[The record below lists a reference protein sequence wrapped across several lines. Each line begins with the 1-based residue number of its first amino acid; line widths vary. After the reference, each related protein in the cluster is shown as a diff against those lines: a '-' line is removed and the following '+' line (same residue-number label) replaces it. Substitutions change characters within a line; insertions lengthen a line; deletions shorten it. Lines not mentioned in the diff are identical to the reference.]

1 MIPRAPVVLSGTA
14 KKTAELCAAGLLTRS
29 AKDAATGSEAGY
41 ARRVGRPAAQSCVV
55 VLVLLLVT
63 ALCGCGQV
71 SLDER
76 RQTSFGIRF
85 PPAAGAEKPTA
96 FVFMID
102 GVNRDVFDRM
112 LAEGRL
118 PNIKKYFVDRG
129 LYCDCCTAN
138 VPSVTLVNEVSI
150 VTSLFSGRH
159 GMTGNSWFDRSAL
172 FNRNCDDL
180 PEKNLLDGDYRAET
194 LFERLADETT
204 MSLFFQAH
212 RGASKFAENWT
223 SAGPPYFFGMYGMV
237 DHISLWRFDIVA
249 NVARAQGR
257 FPALV
262 VAYLLAPD
270 MEGYRS
276 GISSDAYRGALET
289 DDMHIGMII
298 QDLEAAGRLDQTVLA
313 LVSDHGMVDVSRHWP
328 LEKFLRDELRL
339 GVAPER
345 KREELPYE
353 NRLAYFGQYETVVE
367 GSGER
372 YRAVYLRKPLPEGR
386 RAVAEK
392 GTDLLSAFLG
402 SALPFLAPT
411 DEAAGFENW
420 LGHPTPEELR
430 AYPSRDGK
438 TVDLVA
444 RLIAAEAVDVVACR
458 AGPAAVHVA
467 TKKGVV
473 ELSRPSEGSR
483 SVACRVLQGKDPL
496 GYAAGKAAA
505 LMDGQP
511 HSPAKWL
518 AATADTDYPDLVPQV
533 LVYFDAHRAGD
544 VLVFAS
550 PGWDFGGGNKGGHG
564 GVRAADMHTVLLFAG
579 PGVPHERRSLPVR
592 SVDLGPTILELLG
605 RPIPADIDG
614 RSLLGR

>member
-1 MIPRAPVVLSGTA
+1 
-14 KKTAELCAAGLLTRS
+14 
-29 AKDAATGSEAGY
+29 
-41 ARRVGRPAAQSCVV
+41 
-55 VLVLLLVT
+55 VLLLAAV
-63 ALCGCGQV
+63 LGGCGGV

-85 PPAAGAEKPTA
+85 PPADGGERPTA

-102 GVNRDVFDRM
+102 GVNRDVFDRL

-129 LYCDCCTAN
+129 LYCDRCTAN

-194 LFERLADETT
+194 LFERLGDETT

-223 SAGPPYFFGMYGMV
+223 SAGPPFFFGMYGMV

-262 VAYLLAPD
+262 LAYLLAPD
-270 MEGYRS
+270 MEGYRN
-276 GISSDAYRGALET
+276 GVSSDAYRGALET
-289 DDMHIGMII
+289 DDMHIGLILR
-298 QDLEAAGRLDQTVLA
+298 DLEAAGRLDKTVLA

-328 LEKFLRDELRL
+328 LEKFLRDDLHL
-339 GVAPER
+339 GLAPER
-345 KREELPYE
+345 QRETVSYE
-353 NRLAYFGQYETVVE
+353 ARLAYFNQYEAVVE

-372 YRAVYLRKPLPEGR
+372 FRAVYLRKPLAEGLR
-386 RAVAEK
+386 NGGDKAAGEEK
-392 GTDLLSAFLG
+392 VTDLLGAFFG
-402 SALPFLAPT
+402 AALPFLTPAV
-411 DEAAGFENW
+411 AAVGFENW
-420 LGHPTPEELR
+420 LGHPTPEDLR

-438 TVDLVA
+438 AVNLVA
-444 RLIAAEAVDVVACR
+444 QFLAAEAVDVVAYR
-458 AGPAAVHVA
+458 AGPGKVRVA
-467 TKKGVV
+467 TRKGEV
-473 ELSRPSEGSR
+473 ELSRPSPESR
-483 SVACRVLQGKDPL
+483 SVACRVLQGTDPL
-496 GYAAGKAAA
+496 GYAAGKAGA
-505 LMDGQP
+505 LMDGRP
-511 HSPAKWL
+511 HAPAKWL
-518 AATADTDYPDLVPQV
+518 EATADTDYPDLVPQT

-544 VLVFAS
+544 MLIFAS
-550 PGWDFGGGNKGGHG
+550 PGWDFGGSNKGGHG
-564 GVRAADMHTVLLFAG
+564 GARPGDMHTVLLFAG
-579 PGVPHERRSLPVR
+579 PGVPHERRSEAVR

-605 RPIPADIDG
+605 RPVPAEVDG